1 MYYLVVV
8 VLKHGEVLLHP
19 AIFTVYAVSSLQAV
33 ELALSDF
40 TDPDLTVEKVR
51 VFSTSLSKP
60 TEEVV

>member
-19 AIFTVYAVSSLQAV
+19 AIFTVYAVSTEMAV
-33 ELALSDF
+33 RLALSDF
-40 TDPDLTVEKVR
+40 TDPDLSIEKVR

-60 TEEVV
+60 IERR